1 MTETRARERGKER
14 VRSGGKGRG
23 QITIQDCTGGYR
35 GEKRKREKCRGE
47 LQCGRHSRGDGWR
60 GARPLVIIINTSI
73 SFLFPFFAPNSTA
86 RPARVCS
93 LSHHCRPRDKVSLD
107 HPCPSLLINSSLS
120 ALLPVVFTPHS
131 HHEPRRHLLVSRL
144 FKTDYAQ
151 AIPRS
156 SCSNPLSDTRPSAV
170 VTHCLRCVRSPLVAL
185 PPTNFTTLPPLA
197 EDTSP
202 TRPSARR
209 RTSGTIRQKGA
220 GGLVRGTGRVKPNGT
235 IKRSDPKRDA
245 PSAVP
250 PTLTQAIPAAGK
262 HRTVIDQNPTPL
274 YCSDECRLEDLN
286 WMYGGLSLDYNPDR
300 DPRGSPLLPP
310 VPHNS
315 YSTIPSLGDESD
327 CTSPSTSPESQSSTL
342 ASERNPLSS
351 ESPDMNPSI
360 AALARIYDFPPL
372 PPRPSLLD
380 EEPREAAIEFDND
393 YQSGVMMAARRIR
406 ETLCPHSETT
416 KTVRPSGQSPRDRRP
431 IPGWTDGSDSW
442 RSSVYSLA
450 SPNTPMSSASHSSR
464 DERPAAYSSF
474 VASPHRST
482 GVYSTIGDSNTPMA
496 SMQSTGP
503 SRLSAAARANTSDDL
518 HSKYSLAFSR
528 RSDSRSSL
536 PGSAPQAQSF
546 PVPTRR
552 REQNILKPGAEGKLL
567 VPDVKLKASSA
578 TSVHSNDGASVS
590 SWRSSSTHSYM
601 RSPLSRQGS
610 EVSVESGSDSTDALP
625 DHEVPCSLPTM
636 KRPTVESSFSLLC

>member
-1 MTETRARERGKER
+1 M
-14 VRSGGKGRG
+14 
-23 QITIQDCTGGYR
+23 
-35 GEKRKREKCRGE
+35 
-47 LQCGRHSRGDGWR
+47 
-60 GARPLVIIINTSI
+60 
-73 SFLFPFFAPNSTA
+73 
-86 RPARVCS
+86 
-93 LSHHCRPRDKVSLD
+93 
-107 HPCPSLLINSSLS
+107 
-120 ALLPVVFTPHS
+120 
-131 HHEPRRHLLVSRL
+131 SRL
-144 FKTDYAQ
+144 FKTHSSQ
-151 AIPRS
+151 AIPS
-156 SCSNPLSDTRPSAV
+156 PSCSKPCSDTRPPAV
-170 VTHCLRCVRSPLVAL
+170 FTYCLWCVRFPLLAL
-185 PPTNFTTLPPLA
+185 PPTNLPPSPS

-202 TRPSARR
+202 TRLSATRQVR
-209 RTSGTIRQKGA
+209 RTTGTIRQKGA

-245 PSAVP
+245 GSAVP
-250 PTLTQAIPAAGK
+250 PTLTQAVPVAGK

-274 YCSDECRLEDLN
+274 YCSDECRLADLN
-286 WMYGGLSLDYNPDR
+286 SMYGGLSLDYNPDR
-300 DPRGSPLLPP
+300 DPRDSPPLPP

-327 CTSPSTSPESQSSTL
+327 YSSPSTSPESQGSTL

-351 ESPDMNPSI
+351 ECPDMNPSI
-360 AALARIYDFPPL
+360 AALARIYNFPPL
-372 PPRPSLLD
+372 PPRPTILD
-380 EEPREAAIEFDND
+380 EEPREAAIDFDND
-393 YQSGVMMAARRIR
+393 YQSGVMMAARRIK
-406 ETLCPHSETT
+406 ETLCSRSDTT
-416 KTVRPSGQSPRDRRP
+416 KTVRPSGQAPKERRP

-450 SPNTPMSSASHSSR
+450 SPNTPVSSSSLSSR

-496 SMQSTGP
+496 SMDSAGP

-518 HSKYSLAFSR
+518 YSKYALAFSR

-536 PGSAPQAQSF
+536 SGSVPQAQSF

-578 TSVHSNDGASVS
+578 TSAHSNDGASVS
-590 SWRSSSTHSYM
+590 SWRSSSTRSYM

-610 EVSVESGSDSTDALP
+610 ELSVDSGSDSTDALP
-625 DHEVPCSLPTM
+625 DHEIPCSLPTM
-636 KRPTVESSFSLLC
+636 KRPRVESAFCSLVGLFMRI